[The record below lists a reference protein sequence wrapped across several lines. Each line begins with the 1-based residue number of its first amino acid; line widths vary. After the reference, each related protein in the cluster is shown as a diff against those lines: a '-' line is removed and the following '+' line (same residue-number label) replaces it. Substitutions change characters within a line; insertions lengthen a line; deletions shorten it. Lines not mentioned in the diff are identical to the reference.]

1 VTSAPTSCSGL
12 APPRPSAPCSRRG
25 EDWAAIARA
34 TSSPASR
41 RIHHRSGWAA
51 GALPST
57 QAASDPCGMTDRTL
71 STCATGSRWSL
82 AGFRHRMPG
91 GVLRPRDH

>member
-51 GALPST
+51 GGPPL
-57 QAASDPCGMTDRTL
+57 D
-71 STCATGSRWSL
+71 
-82 AGFRHRMPG
+82 PG
-91 GVLRPRDH
+91 GERSMRHDGSDVVHMCHGKPVEPGRVSSSHARRRAQTT